1 MTNLGE
7 KEPSGEMAMPTKKAA
22 KINYPSL
29 TIRDKSLEAAFGEEL
44 PQVGEELEATLT
56 LKVCGVSSDEYGKR
70 VTFDVISG
78 DFSDPEMTDG
88 KKEKPEPGEK
98 VGGKEGM
105 GESVKMGKMGGMD
118 TESPDY

>member
-7 KEPSGEMAMPTKKAA
+7 KQSTEPTEVDIKKSP
-22 KINYPSL
+22 KISYPSL
-29 TIRDKSLEAAFGEEL
+29 TIRDKSLEAAFGKEL

-56 LKVCGVSSDEYGKR
+56 LKVCGVSSDEYGKM
-70 VTFDVISG
+70 VTFDVTSG
-78 DFSDPEMTDG
+78 DFSDPEMADG

-105 GESVKMGKMGGMD
+105 GESAKMGKMGGAD
-118 TESPDY
+118 SEASDY